1 MASVKET
8 LFRQPPEILYHYTGQ
23 EGLLGIIGK
32 KEIWASHT
40 QYLNDQRE
48 FRHAVE
54 LVRDELSQMVRQ
66 ADTQAGPFVEEM
78 NQGML
83 EHDGMESINVC
94 VCSFSEAGDILSQW
108 RAYGDGVAKF
118 SIGFSGALLRQ
129 VSGQMDSWL
138 VPCLYREGKQR
149 ALVRALLEDVLKENM
164 ARVPQDDVENE
175 GMYLPRGGNL
185 IAYLNRYAP
194 ILKHE
199 TFSEEREW
207 RIVTRPIMCRNKQ
220 FDYRPGRSMLI
231 PYYRIP
237 LAGPDVEFAVER
249 IVVGPVPHG
258 DQAVLAVKGLMVKHR
273 LKAAKVLGSDV
284 PFRNW

>member
-1 MASVKET
+1 MGT
-8 LFRQPPEILYHYTGQ
+8 
-23 EGLLGIIGK
+23 
-32 KEIWASHT
+32 SHT

-54 LVRDELSQMVRQ
+54 LVRDKLSQMARQ
-66 ADTQAGPFVEEM
+66 ADTQTGPFVEKM
-78 NQGML
+78 NQGMHD
-83 EHDGMESINVC
+83 HDGLESINVC

-138 VPCLYREGKQR
+138 VPCLYREGEQR

-164 ARVPQDDVENE
+164 ARVPQGDVENE

-194 ILKHE
+194 ILKHK

-207 RIVTRPIMCRNKQ
+207 RIVTRPIMCRNKR
-220 FDYRPGRSMLI
+220 FGYRTGRSMLI

-237 LAGPDVEFAVER
+237 LAGPGIEFAVER
-249 IVVGPVPHG
+249 IVVGPVPNG
-258 DQAVLAVKGLMVKHR
+258 DQALRAVKGLMVKHR
-273 LKAAKVLGSDV
+273 LKAAKVLGSAV